1 MMEAIIC
8 DQISSYKAIYVVS
21 FLVNTINIHVMH
33 FYNLFSYANTC
44 SSGCNNVPNRSS
56 LLAGDARPFT
66 PSRCE

>member
-21 FLVNTINIHVMH
+21 FLVNTIGTNMH
-33 FYNLFSYANTC
+33 FYNLISYANTC